1 MVDGGYQMPTCPTRR
16 PRPKPLTAPSLQERH
31 ERAKQELRLYSELAR
46 SPKLSPD
53 LVTPRRVPIGPRAS
67 EGDHVSIA
75 ILA

>member
-1 MVDGGYQMPTCPTRR
+1 MVDGGYQMPTSPDAQ
-16 PRPKPLTAPSLQERH
+16 PGPKPPTAPSLRERH
-31 ERAKQELRLYSELAR
+31 ERARQEPRLYSELAG

>member
-1 MVDGGYQMPTCPTRR
+1 MVDGGYQMPNAPDAQ
-16 PRPKPLTAPSLQERH
+16 PRPKPATAPSLQERH

-53 LVTPRRVPIGPRAS
+53 LVTPRRVPFSPRPS